1 MWSGEDA
8 ILSMMGVV
16 GTSALW
22 IQLGQVF
29 TRVLTHI
36 LGSAAGNIARLQ
48 CTATST
54 WLFPN
59 SPSPKKGA
67 VTAITPNCIMHSTRG
82 EADAEKK
89 LRWIL
94 VSLSAKWTWAKL
106 FIPLCSHYP
115 IISNRLFRIGRPPVS
130 LLSDI
135 YICGG
140 PVDDCCSVPRA
151 VSLRQLRTKW
161 APPSVR
167 RAQRHSRPTWNADK
181 QTTHLSFINKTKQQQ
196 NNHQASR

>member
-67 VTAITPNCIMHSTRG
+67 VTAITPNCIVREEMQT
-82 EADAEKK
+82 
-89 LRWIL
+89 LRK
-94 VSLSAKWTWAKL
+94 S
-106 FIPLCSHYP
+106 
-115 IISNRLFRIGRPPVS
+115 
-130 LLSDI
+130 
-135 YICGG
+135 CGG
-140 PVDDCCSVPRA
+140 FLFHSQQSELEPSCLFLFCQSNIH
-151 VSLRQLRTKW
+151 LWRT
-161 APPSVR
+161 SR
-167 RAQRHSRPTWNADK
+167 RLLFCATSCELEATEDEVGATKRPESPTP
-181 QTTHLSFINKTKQQQ
+181 LSTNLECW
-196 NNHQASR
+196 